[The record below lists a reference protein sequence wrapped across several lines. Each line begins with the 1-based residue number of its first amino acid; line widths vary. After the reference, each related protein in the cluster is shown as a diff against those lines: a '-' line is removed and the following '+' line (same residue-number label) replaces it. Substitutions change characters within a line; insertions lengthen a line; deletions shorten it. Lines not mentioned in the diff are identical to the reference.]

1 MTIKEKVELAALE
14 YRLNELI
21 PGFSDPVKLKTIN
34 SGPYQCTKCG
44 ASGQTPMIRHYGFCS
59 DRITQAKE
67 EDV

>member
-21 PGFSDPVKLKTIN
+21 PGFSDPVKKKVAPHT

-44 ASGQTPMIRHYGFCS
+44 AFGQTPMMRHYHFCS
-59 DRITQAKE
+59 ERGTGE
-67 EDV
+67 R